1 MKPKT
6 SAKSRKDSTGK
17 NTHPAG
23 LAWPAG
29 EVEIID
35 LKLLTL
41 NEHNPRDHT
50 LDQIEQISRSMDQ
63 FGWTIPML
71 IDEENVLLAGHGRL
85 RAARLKGWTQ
95 GPAVRARGWS
105 PEQKRAYL
113 IADNQIASNSSWDRK
128 RLQAELRNLGS
139 STFDMSVLAFSADD
153 LAKLMVDPA
162 QHKGTGA
169 PEEFTSVVCPTCGH
183 AKRKVEQ

>member
-1 MKPKT
+1 MKSKT
-6 SAKSRKDSTGK
+6 SSKSRKDSATQK
-17 NTHPAG
+17 ADSPG
-23 LAWPAG
+23 LGWPAG
-29 EVEIID
+29 AVEIVD
-35 LKLLTL
+35 LKTLVL

-71 IDEENVLLAGHGRL
+71 IDEDNILLAGHGRL

-128 RLQAELRNLGS
+128 RLQAELRNLQG
-139 STFDMSVLAFSADD
+139 STFDLSVLAFSADD
-153 LAKLMVDPA
+153 LAKLMVDPTA
-162 QHKGTGA
+162 HKGTGQ